1 MKPVIFLD
9 HDGVLC
15 LATEWGGRFRK
26 QKQWNKLYPENSVYL
41 TNGGIMVL
49 LY

>member
-1 MKPVIFLD
+1 MKMKIVFLD
-9 HDGVLC
+9 FDGVMC

-41 TNGGIMVL
+41 TNDFWKMVL
-49 LY
+49 